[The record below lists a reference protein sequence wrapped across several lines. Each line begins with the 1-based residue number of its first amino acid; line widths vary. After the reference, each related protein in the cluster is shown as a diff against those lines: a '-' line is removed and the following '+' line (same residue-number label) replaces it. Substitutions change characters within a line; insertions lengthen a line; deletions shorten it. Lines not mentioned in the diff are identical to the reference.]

1 MTEEATE
8 IYKNLN
14 QYLEQALVEYSSGD
28 HVETLLEAKKEYF
41 SITGQA
47 NEDDEDFE
55 SRMTSFNDWYLL
67 QFVSKSGT
75 RTIIKDFIKKYDI
88 PDNFRDS
95 LLNVNFSLFE
105 YTGKNFGGRDVLKD
119 IHFKRKF
126 ILPKTQDEKQQLP
139 LIKNDL
145 FLGRILTVN
154 ETHYLLDGICVLPK
168 DVKPILRK
176 ESKKV
181 RRMQDLFEDNKF
193 LLNIEACKNKWL
205 RYGHI
210 DINNIFQF

>member
-1 MTEEATE
+1 MTEEAIE

-14 QYLEQALVEYSSGD
+14 QYLDQALVEYSNAD
-28 HVETLLEAKKEYF
+28 HISTLLEAKKEYF

-88 PDNFRDS
+88 PDNFKEC
-95 LLNVNFSLFE
+95 LLNVKFSLFE
-105 YTGKNFGGRDVLKD
+105 YTGKNFGGKDVLKD
-119 IHFKRKF
+119 IHYNQKY
-126 ILPKTQDEKQQLP
+126 ILPKPQENKNQLP

-145 FLGRILTVN
+145 FLGRILTVGD
-154 ETHYLLDGICVLPK
+154 THYVLDGICVLPK
-168 DVKPILRK
+168 DVKSILRK

-181 RRMQDLFEDNKF
+181 RKMEDVFEDNKF
-193 LLNIEACKNKWL
+193 LLKYN
-205 RYGHI
+205 
-210 DINNIFQF
+210 

>member
-1 MTEEATE
+1 MTEEAIE

-14 QYLEQALVEYSSGD
+14 QYLDQALIEYSSGD
-28 HVETLLEAKKEYF
+28 HVSTLLEAKKEYF

-88 PDNFRDS
+88 PDNFRES
-95 LLNVNFSLFE
+95 LLNVKFSLFE
-105 YTGKNFGGRDVLKD
+105 YTGTNFSGRDVLKD
-119 IHFKRKF
+119 IHFNCKYV
-126 ILPKTQDEKQQLP
+126 LPKKKEEKHKLP

-145 FLGRILTVN
+145 FLGRILTVDD
-154 ETHYLLDGICVLPK
+154 THYLLDGICVLPK
-168 DVKPILRK
+168 DVKSILRK

-181 RRMQDLFEDNKF
+181 RKMKDGFEDNKF
-193 LLNIEACKNKWL
+193 LLNVDACKNKWL